1 MYTLNCHGKLLS
13 LEKPVVM
20 GIINITPDSF
30 HAPSRAQNHQQI
42 LEKAAQMIAAG
53 AAILDIGGQSTRPN
67 SEWLDAETEWERLG
81 EILPKLT
88 AAFPDTIFSIDTFH
102 HTVARNAVAAGARM
116 VNDVSG
122 GQLDS
127 HMIPTVGELGVPYVC
142 MHMKGTPQNMAEFA
156 VYNNIILEMVDFFI
170 DRIRMCR
177 EAGITDIILDPGF
190 GFAKKG
196 PQNFEVLRQLEAFSM
211 LDCPLLLGVSRKSMV
226 TRTLGITAAEA
237 LNGTTVLHTIG
248 LLNGARILRVHD
260 IKEACEAI
268 ALVEALQ
275 A

>member
-1 MYTLNCHGKLLS
+1 MFTLNCNGKLLS

-30 HAPSRAQNHQQI
+30 HAPSRAQNHQ
-42 LEKAAQMIAAG
+42 LVLDKAAQMIAAG
-53 AAILDIGGQSTRPN
+53 AGILDIGGQSTRPN
-67 SEWLDAETEWERLG
+67 SEWLDAETEWERLN

-127 HMIPTVGELGVPYVC
+127 HMIPTVGELGVPFVC
-142 MHMKGTPQNMAEFA
+142 MHMKGTPQNMGEFA
-156 VYNNIILEMVDFFI
+156 VYNNILLEMVDYFI
-170 DRIRMCR
+170 DRIRICR
-177 EAGITDIILDPGF
+177 EAGIRDIILDPGF

-196 PQNFEVLRQLEAFSM
+196 PQNFEVLRQLDAFSM
-211 LDCPLLLGVSRKSMV
+211 LDCPLLLGVSRKSMI
-226 TRTLGITAAEA
+226 TKTLGITAAEA

-260 IKEACEAI
+260 VKEACEAI

-275 A
+275 G

>member
-1 MYTLNCHGKLLS
+1 MFTLNCKGKLLS

-30 HAPSRAQNHQQI
+30 HEPSRAQQHRKV
-42 LEKAAQMIAAG
+42 LEKAGKMIEEG
-53 AAILDIGGQSTRPN
+53 ASILDIGGQSTRPN
-67 SEWLDAETEWERLG
+67 SAWLDAETEWERLHDV
-81 EILPKLT
+81 LPKLKAT
-88 AAFPDTIFSIDTFH
+88 FPETIFSIDTFH
-102 HTVARNAVAAGARM
+102 HTVARKAVEAGADM

-127 HMIPTVGELGVPYVC
+127 HMIPTVGALGVPFVC
-142 MHMKGTPQNMAEFA
+142 MHMKGTPQNMGELA
-156 VYNNIILEMVDFFI
+156 VYDNIMVEMVDYFI
-170 DRIRMCR
+170 ERIRKCR
-177 EAGITDIILDPGF
+177 EAGIRDIILDPGF

-196 PQNFEVLRQLEAFSM
+196 AQNFEVLRQLEAFS
-211 LDCPLLLGVSRKSMV
+211 LLECPLLLGVSRKSMI
-226 TRTLGITAAEA
+226 TKTLGITAAEA

-248 LLNGARILRVHD
+248 LLNGASILRVHD
-260 IKEACEAI
+260 VKEACEAI